1 MYDRVCVKAGCDL
14 FDRKN
19 YEASNGKATLRIRAT
34 LSALPFA
41 VKVVMVTVGLR
52 PESRPVQ
59 LL

>member
-1 MYDRVCVKAGCDL
+1 MKAGCDL

-19 YEASNGKATLRIRAT
+19 YEASNGKATLWIRAT
-34 LSALPFA
+34 SSALPFA

-52 PESRPVQ
+52 SESRQVQ